1 MALRVIELDIDEALS
16 GDTRVEEIALVLQPA
31 IETEFMWFSKQ
42 EFEESISDYPQ
53 YIIDN
58 AKRAKK
64 WVDENGY
71 GDCMTPVG
79 KNRLNQLANGEPISV
94 ETIKRMYSYLARHK
108 KDLETSK
115 SYDDGCGLLAYD
127 SWGGVEAL
135 DWSERFLQRVEE
147 EMGYDVGALTPWSQT
162 TGTTQNFVKPRAG
175 EDKSAFISRCIA
187 YVRNEGKSE
196 REAAGKCYGM
206 WESGFAEVGPRGG
219 IVESDKAPKS
229 DTPNRNPQG
238 EGSAKG
244 DASGKRG
251 AKVTE
256 EQEKTLQKK
265 VDDFNE
271 RESNTKNGRATLG
284 ALKSVFQRGLGAYN
298 TSHSPEVRSSEQWA
312 YARVNAFLY
321 LLKNGR
327 PENPKYTTDYDL
339 LPKDHPKA
347 KDSMSLS
354 EYDLDVFGYM
364 TKYFEICPGAQATF
378 KDLVSIKPTEDS
390 IGMIRSAAV
399 VADSVFKIEATVLEK
414 QTATQEQLDEAVVL
428 VEDFK
433 DIIGELEKI
442 YNKKYDVSYMDNHI
456 KLIASYVGK
465 EDMAEIEGCGCD
477 CGCSDGTIDTDGLYF
492 GTTMINGMPVFE
504 SADEAATYAQVIGC
518 NGSHE
523 HMVDGK
529 VVYMPCDIHNPEIV
543 QETSPEVLELI
554 EDKGVELEDLLKAGW
569 VIDEVNEVDA
579 EKIRKEMAQKFNQI
593 KPEKFY
599 QIITTPGEPS
609 VQDLGNKRFRYV
621 YMVGFGSELIETSRQ
636 FCRRMLGGRQFV
648 FRYEDIMAL
657 SAAIGSEAGN
667 MKIIPRPKGT
677 SVDLFSYK
685 GGANCRHYW
694 LQLVFSPGIAGITS
708 EQTPQNKI
716 TNNARKM
723 KEEADYQIPA
733 PNMAG
738 TVNPPVDYGSRSPQ
752 SVGMSKE
759 EFRRSES
766 RVIIVDVD
774 DTLVRGNTPIKKTVD
789 YVNRKWEDHRIV
801 VVSARQ
807 KSRTGETERELDRLG
822 IKWDDIYLSDFP
834 QGPNAGNSFKEYKA
848 KWLMDKGYRISE
860 AIDNSGEARRLYS
873 NLGINAKSPTSLKAL
888 PAGFLQGLAIFK
900 DKEDAKEWS
909 FGCGCGG
916 SYEPVDYLGEV
927 MFQACSLKKQKMST
941 QFSLDDEKRMIY
953 SPAMKP
959 GILIPRLDEVT
970 REKYFVTFKPE
981 TIERMA
987 QRFLIEGR
995 TNKTNYEHSEVK
1007 FEDVYLVE
1015 SWIVNGEQDKAYSL
1029 GYTNEQV
1036 PVGTWMVGFRVD
1048 NQEVWDMIKQGQ
1060 VKGISIEGNFEYK
1073 FSSFNKD
1080 EYLLE
1085 EIINI
1090 LNQINQ

>member
-31 IETEFMWFSKQ
+31 IETEFMWFSK
-42 EFEESISDYPQ
+42 EGFEETVTDYPQ

-58 AKRAKK
+58 AQRAKK

-71 GDCMTPVG
+71 GSCMTPVG
-79 KNRLNQLANGEPISV
+79 KNRLNQLAKGEPISV
-94 ETIKRMYSYLARHK
+94 ETIRRMYSYLARHK

-115 SYDDGCGLLAYD
+115 SYEGSCGLLAYD

-135 DWSERFLQRVEE
+135 EWSEKYLQRIEE
-147 EMGYDVGALTPWSQT
+147 EMGYDVGSLTPWSQT
-162 TGTTQNFVKPRAG
+162 SGTTEFKEPCYDGYEMIGMKEKDGKMVPNCVP
-175 EDKSAFISRCIA
+175 I
-187 YVRNEGKSE
+187 EGFS
-196 REAAGKCYGM
+196 
-206 WESGFAEVGPRGG
+206 
-219 IVESDKAPKS
+219 
-229 DTPNRNPQG
+229 Q
-238 EGSAKG
+238 
-244 DASGKRG
+244 
-251 AKVTE
+251 
-256 EQEKTLQKK
+256 
-265 VDDFNE
+265 
-271 RESNTKNGRATLG
+271 
-284 ALKSVFQRGLGAYN
+284 
-298 TSHSPEVRSSEQWA
+298 
-312 YARVNAFLY
+312 
-321 LLKNGR
+321 
-327 PENPKYTTDYDL
+327 
-339 LPKDHPKA
+339 
-347 KDSMSLS
+347 
-354 EYDLDVFGYM
+354 YDLDVFGYM

-399 VADSVFKIEATVLEK
+399 VADSIFKIESIVLKKE
-414 QTATQEQLDEAVVL
+414 TATQEQLDEAVVL

-456 KLIASYVGK
+456 KTIASYVGK
-465 EDMAEIEGCGCD
+465 EGMAEIEGCGCD

-529 VVYMPCDIHNPEIV
+529 VVYMPCDVHNPQIN
-543 QETSPEVLELI
+543 QPTSPEVLDMI

-579 EKIRKEMAQKFNQI
+579 EKIRKEMGQKFNKM
-593 KPEKFY
+593 KPEEFY
-599 QIITTPGEPS
+599 QIITTPGETS
-609 VQDLGNKRFRYV
+609 TQDLGNKRFRYV

-648 FRYEDIMAL
+648 FRYEDIVAL
-657 SAAIGSEAGN
+657 STAIAGEADN
-667 MKIIPRPKGT
+667 MKIIPRPMGS
-677 SVDLFSYK
+677 SVDIFSYK

-694 LQLVFSPGIAGITS
+694 LQLVFSPGIASITA
-708 EQTPQNKI
+708 EQTEQPKI
-716 TNNARKM
+716 TNNARRM
-723 KEEADYQIPA
+723 KEDADYQIPA
-733 PNMAG
+733 PNLAG

-759 EFRRSES
+759 RFRRSES

-774 DTLVRGNTPIKKTVD
+774 DTLLRGNTPIQKTVD

-834 QGPNAGNSFKEYKA
+834 QGPNAGNAFKEYKA

-888 PAGFLQGLAIFK
+888 PAGFLQGLAIFR

-916 SYEPVDYLGEV
+916 SYEPVDYLGEG

-941 QFSLDDEKRMIY
+941 QFSLDEEKRMIY

-995 TNKTNYEHSEVK
+995 TNKTNYEHSDVK

-1015 SWIVNGEQDKAYSL
+1015 SWIVNGDQDKSYSL
-1029 GYTNEQV
+1029 GYTKEQV

-1073 FSSFNKD
+1073 FSSSNND
-1080 EYLLE
+1080 DYLLE

>member
-31 IETEFMWFSKQ
+31 IETEFMWFSK
-42 EFEESISDYPQ
+42 EGFEETVTDYPQ

-58 AKRAKK
+58 AQRAKK

-71 GDCMTPVG
+71 GSCMTPVG
-79 KNRLNQLANGEPISV
+79 KNRLNQLAKGEPISV
-94 ETIKRMYSYLARHK
+94 ETIRRMYSYLARHK

-115 SYDDGCGLLAYD
+115 SYEGSCGLLAYD

-135 DWSERFLQRVEE
+135 DWSEKYLQRIEE
-147 EMGYDVGALTPWSQT
+147 EMGYDVGSLTPWSQT
-162 TGTTQNFVKPRAG
+162 SGTTEFKEPCYDG
-175 EDKSAFISRCIA
+175 YEMIGMKDKDGKMVPNCVPI
-187 YVRNEGKSE
+187 EGFS
-196 REAAGKCYGM
+196 
-206 WESGFAEVGPRGG
+206 
-219 IVESDKAPKS
+219 
-229 DTPNRNPQG
+229 Q
-238 EGSAKG
+238 
-244 DASGKRG
+244 
-251 AKVTE
+251 
-256 EQEKTLQKK
+256 
-265 VDDFNE
+265 
-271 RESNTKNGRATLG
+271 
-284 ALKSVFQRGLGAYN
+284 
-298 TSHSPEVRSSEQWA
+298 
-312 YARVNAFLY
+312 
-321 LLKNGR
+321 
-327 PENPKYTTDYDL
+327 
-339 LPKDHPKA
+339 
-347 KDSMSLS
+347 
-354 EYDLDVFGYM
+354 YDLDVFGYM

-399 VADSVFKIEATVLEK
+399 VADSIFKIESIVLNKE
-414 QTATQEQLDEAVVL
+414 TATQEQLDEAVVL

-456 KLIASYVGK
+456 KTIASYVGK
-465 EDMAEIEGCGCD
+465 EGMAEIEGCGCD

-529 VVYMPCDIHNPEIV
+529 VVYMPCDVHNPEIN
-543 QETSPEVLELI
+543 QPTSPEVLDMI

-579 EKIRKEMAQKFNQI
+579 DKIRKEMGQKFNKM
-593 KPEKFY
+593 KPEEFY
-599 QIITTPGEPS
+599 QIITTPGETS
-609 VQDLGNKRFRYV
+609 TQDLGNKRFRYV

-648 FRYEDIMAL
+648 FRYEDIVAL
-657 SAAIGSEAGN
+657 STAIAGEADN
-667 MKIIPRPKGT
+667 MKIIPRPMGS
-677 SVDLFSYK
+677 SVDIFSYK

-708 EQTPQNKI
+708 EQTEQTKI

-723 KEEADYQIPA
+723 KEDADYQIPA
-733 PNMAG
+733 PNLAG

-759 EFRRSES
+759 RFRRSES

-774 DTLVRGNTPIKKTVD
+774 DTLVRGNSPIQKTVD

-801 VVSARQ
+801 VVSARP

-834 QGPNAGNSFKEYKA
+834 QGPNAGNAFKEYKA
-848 KWLMDKGYRISE
+848 KWLMDKGYRIAE

-900 DKEDAKEWS
+900 NKEDAKEWS

-916 SYEPVDYLGEV
+916 SYEPVDYLGEG

-941 QFSLDDEKRMIY
+941 QFSLDEEKRMIY

-970 REKYFVTFKPE
+970 KEKYFVTFKPE

-995 TNKTNYEHSEVK
+995 TNKTNYEHSDVK

-1015 SWIVNGEQDKAYSL
+1015 SWIVNGQQDKAYSL
-1029 GYTNEQV
+1029 GYTPEQV
-1036 PVGTWMVGFRVD
+1036 PYGSWMVGFRVD

-1073 FSSFNKD
+1073 FSSSNND
-1080 EYLLE
+1080 DYLLE

>member
-31 IETEFMWFSKQ
+31 IETEFMWFSKE
-42 EFEESISDYPQ
+42 EFEESVTDYPQ

-58 AKRAKK
+58 AQSAKK

-71 GDCMTPVG
+71 GSCMTPVG
-79 KNRLNQLANGEPISV
+79 KKRLNQLANGEPISV

-115 SYDDGCGLLAYD
+115 SYDDGCGLLSYN

-135 DWSERFLQRVEE
+135 DWSEKYLQRIEE
-147 EMGYDVGALTPWSQT
+147 EMGYDVGSLTPWSQT
-162 TGTTQNFVKPRAG
+162 SGTTEFKEPCYDGYEMIGMKEKDGKMVPNCVP
-175 EDKSAFISRCIA
+175 I
-187 YVRNEGKSE
+187 EGFS
-196 REAAGKCYGM
+196 
-206 WESGFAEVGPRGG
+206 
-219 IVESDKAPKS
+219 
-229 DTPNRNPQG
+229 Q
-238 EGSAKG
+238 
-244 DASGKRG
+244 
-251 AKVTE
+251 
-256 EQEKTLQKK
+256 
-265 VDDFNE
+265 
-271 RESNTKNGRATLG
+271 
-284 ALKSVFQRGLGAYN
+284 
-298 TSHSPEVRSSEQWA
+298 
-312 YARVNAFLY
+312 
-321 LLKNGR
+321 
-327 PENPKYTTDYDL
+327 
-339 LPKDHPKA
+339 
-347 KDSMSLS
+347 
-354 EYDLDVFGYM
+354 YDLDVFGYM
-364 TKYFEICPGAQATF
+364 TKYFEICPGAQETF

-399 VADSVFKIEATVLEK
+399 VADSIFKIESIVLNKE
-414 QTATQEQLDEAVVL
+414 TATQEQLDKAVVL

-456 KLIASYVGK
+456 KTIASYVGK
-465 EDMAEIEGCGCD
+465 EGMAEIDGCGCD

-504 SADEAATYAQVIGC
+504 SANEAATYAQVIGC

-529 VVYMPCDIHNPEIV
+529 VVYMPCDVHNPEIN
-543 QETSPEVLELI
+543 QPTSPEVLDMI

-579 EKIRKEMAQKFNQI
+579 EKIRKEMGQKFNKM
-593 KPEKFY
+593 KPEEFY
-599 QIITTPGEPS
+599 QIITTPGETS
-609 VQDLGNKRFRYV
+609 TQDLGNKRFRYV

-648 FRYEDIMAL
+648 FRYEDIVAL
-657 SAAIGSEAGN
+657 STAIAGEADN
-667 MKIIPRPKGT
+667 MKIIPRPMGS
-677 SVDLFSYK
+677 SVDIFSYK

-694 LQLVFSPGIAGITS
+694 LQLVFSPGIASITA
-708 EQTPQNKI
+708 EQTEQPKI
-716 TNNARKM
+716 TNNARRM
-723 KEEADYQIPA
+723 KEDADYQIPA
-733 PNMAG
+733 PNLAG

-759 EFRRSES
+759 RFRRSES

-774 DTLVRGNTPIKKTVD
+774 DTLVRGNSPIQKTVD

-801 VVSARQ
+801 IVSARQ

-834 QGPNAGNSFKEYKA
+834 QGPNAGNAFKEYKA

-888 PAGFLQGLAIFK
+888 PAGFLQGLAIFR

-916 SYEPVDYLGEV
+916 SYEPVDYLGEG

-941 QFSLDDEKRMIY
+941 QFSLDEEKRMIY

-995 TNKTNYEHSEVK
+995 TNKTNYEHSDVK

-1015 SWIVNGEQDKAYSL
+1015 SWIVNGQQDKAYSL
-1029 GYTNEQV
+1029 GYTPEQV

-1073 FSSFNKD
+1073 FSSSNND
-1080 EYLLE
+1080 DYLLE